1 MLYVH
6 SIKEFQDLLAV
17 ATSGS
22 HERNWRHVL
31 VGCVHL
37 IVRPHR
43 VSVYPAHH
51 GLAARGAQVDAF
63 FTQALGRDERT
74 RQMGWVR

>member
-1 MLYVH
+1 MLRVYRV
-6 SIKEFQDLLAV
+6 KELQDLLGV

-43 VSVYPAHH
+43 AAVHPAHH
-51 GLAARGAQVDAF
+51 GLAAQGAQVEAF

-74 RQMGWVR
+74 GQMGWVR

>member
-1 MLYVH
+1 MLCVYNV
-6 SIKEFQDLLAV
+6 KELQDLLGV

-22 HERNWRHVL
+22 HERNWCHVL

-43 VSVYPAHH
+43 ASVHPAHH
-51 GLAARGAQVDAF
+51 GLAARGAQVEAF
-63 FTQALGRDERT
+63 FTQALGRDERKGQT
-74 RQMGWVR
+74 GLVR